1 MSVSVC
7 SVCVICVWLMPRS
20 KVWHAKVLTI
30 CCQLANFLVITD
42 STLNYMY
49 VNVSKRTSVCVCV
62 CVRMCVQIQIQI
74 TIRQIRQTFSVRR
87 RFNTLAGSYIL

>member
-1 MSVSVC
+1 
-7 SVCVICVWLMPRS
+7 MPRS

-62 CVRMCVQIQIQI
+62 CTYVCA
-74 TIRQIRQTFSVRR
+74 
-87 RFNTLAGSYIL
+87 NTNTNNNKANKANLFGTPKV